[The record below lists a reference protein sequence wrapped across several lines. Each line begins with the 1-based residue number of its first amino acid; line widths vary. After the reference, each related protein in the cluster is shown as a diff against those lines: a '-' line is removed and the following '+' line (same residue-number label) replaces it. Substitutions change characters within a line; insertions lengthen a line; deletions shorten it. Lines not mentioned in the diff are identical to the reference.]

1 MRDVINAVHYIDPQ
15 KEDKVMLENLYT
27 TKMSMD
33 KEKLQKRFSKIR
45 SKNGKWSKLMSVLI
59 LAVILLI
66 IAAATV
72 IIAGNVTDDR
82 YIMTDEEFEAFAYKP
97 IGSIMAE
104 LDYADDEKIVFH
116 YLEGFFVVDQQ
127 TNEVIHKINLSKL
140 NVAPHSQGEVF
151 LNVGVDKDGK
161 FAYLFSQGNESLV
174 KKFDE
179 YVINLETGEV
189 KKGKMP
195 KDTKLVPYAMATY
208 PEGAIQGWYD
218 PKTFVTEDKSYLL
231 TASEYNAGA
240 LQLVI
245 IHNKLDMTGY
255 RYVFGDRFTNV
266 RGKKLDLI
274 KSTLAD
280 DEELIRNSGLEWTVD
295 GKKVLEIYNKLAETT
310 NFKYRIDADL
320 NGEFGVYIYEV
331 WNNTKDEGYQ
341 SLFIIDN
348 ADITMW
354 FHINLTYEVFYD
366 ISEILSAHTPTSDLY
381 NRTRKFLEGEFH
393 RVYDPYYDIQTL
405 TISDWNE
412 SGNEA
417 TFWYKMT
424 YLNYNREPDKAEYIQ
439 EAKKRSQKEYETLY
453 RDYLALKESNNQFK
467 VVYGSNGFELYYN
480 ASPKGTEWQPV
491 KIDDFIGHGE

>member
-1 MRDVINAVHYIDPQ
+1 
-15 KEDKVMLENLYT
+15 MLENLYT

-33 KEKLQKRFSKIR
+33 KEKLQNRFAKIR
-45 SKNGKWSKLMSVLI
+45 SKNGKLSKLMSALI

-72 IIAGNVTDDR
+72 VIALNATDDR

-104 LDYADDEKIVFH
+104 LDYADEEKIVFH
-116 YLEGFFVVDQQ
+116 YLEGFFVIDQQ

-140 NVAPHSQGEVF
+140 NVAPHTQGEVF
-151 LNVGVDKDGK
+151 LNVSVDSDGK
-161 FAYLFSQGNESLV
+161 FAYLSGQGKADLV

-179 YVINLETGEV
+179 YIIDLESGEV

-195 KDTKLVPYAMATY
+195 EGTKLVTYAMAIY

-218 PKTFVTEDKSYLL
+218 PKTFITEDKSYLL

-240 LQLVI
+240 IQLVI
-245 IHNKLDMTGY
+245 IHNKLDMKGY

-274 KSTLAD
+274 KSTLTE
-280 DEELIRNSGLEWTVD
+280 DEELLRNSGLEWTAD
-295 GKKVLEIYNKLAETT
+295 GKKVSEIYNKLAETM
-310 NFKYRIDADL
+310 NLPYIDADL
-320 NGEFGVYIYEV
+320 NGEFDVYIYEV
-331 WNNTKDEGYQ
+331 WNNSKNEGNQ
-341 SLFIIDN
+341 KLFIIDN
-348 ADITMW
+348 TDITMW
-354 FHINLTYEVFYD
+354 FHINLTYEAFYD
-366 ISEILSAHTPTSDLY
+366 ISEILSAHTPVSDLY
-381 NRTRKFLEGEFH
+381 NRARMFMEREYH

-424 YLNYNREPDKAEYIQ
+424 YLNYNRDPDKAEYIQ
-439 EAKKRSQKEYETLY
+439 EAKKRGQKEYETLY
-453 RDYLALKESNNQFK
+453 RDYLALKEGNNQFK
-467 VVYGSNGFELYYN
+467 IVSNGDELKLYYN